1 MVSNND
7 GMVAPTKPFN
17 EYMLVSYLAM
27 QEEKTGTN
35 ALGLVQKINPRYIT
49 IQEEN
54 GAVWSVKDD
63 QTFLF

>member
-27 QEEKTGTN
+27 AEEKTGTN
-35 ALGLVQKINPRYIT
+35 ALGLVQNFDLGFRVYVVPYD
-49 IQEEN
+49 
-54 GAVWSVKDD
+54 S
-63 QTFLF
+63 